1 MFNKIIRI
9 TIWVIITL
17 LVVLL
22 LAYGAS
28 KSDFNNLKKYDEQDN
43 SLSNIRAEMQN
54 PSKEKKKLA
63 KDRYYTTT
71 VKVQSSTMANL
82 GDFTMNISGDRKLIA
97 NISLKYKSNKDSSWL
112 GNNSA
117 KEEIMNK
124 GDVLR
129 SAVISAISGSDNVK
143 ISNTRMKKNLVK
155 NINKY
160 LSDGEVEEVY
170 FNKFIIQ

>member
-1 MFNKIIRI
+1 
-9 TIWVIITL
+9 V
-17 LVVLL
+17 
-22 LAYGAS
+22 S

-43 SLSNIRAEMQN
+43 SLSNVRAEMRS
-54 PSKEKKKLA
+54 PSKQKLKIA
-63 KDRYYTTT
+63 KERYYSKM

-82 GDFTMNISGDRKLIA
+82 GDFTMNISGDRKLVT
-97 NISLKYKSNKDSSWL
+97 NISLKYKNNEDDSWL
-112 GNNSA
+112 GDNKA
-117 KEEIMNK
+117 EEEIINK

-129 SAVISAISGSDNVK
+129 SAVINAISGSENVRV
-143 ISNTRMKKNLVK
+143 SNSRMKKDLVE